1 MAKNSKFAENNKGI
15 LQPHHLVHV
24 ICAQRH
30 HEVPGAA
37 VFVEVHAEDLAA
49 DKAYLVKCEYHS
61 QLTGRRHR
69 PEATKDY
76 RVEPFK
82 LNTNYIDIWAYNLAD
97 GINKRFKT
105 DRIGEVEILRDDW
118 EHEDSHE
125 AEALDAFRIHGNDP
139 VHVAIR
145 MDMVARN
152 LLLEEYQLRL

>member
-1 MAKNSKFAENNKGI
+1 MKIFS
-15 LQPHHLVHV
+15 QPLFLIHIVS
-24 ICAQRH
+24 IERH
-30 HEVPGAA
+30 HEVPGATI
-37 VFVEVHAEDLAA
+37 FVEVHAEDLAA
-49 DKAYLVKCEYHS
+49 DKGYLVKCEYHS
-61 QLTGRRHR
+61 RLTGRRHR

-125 AEALDAFRIHGNDP
+125 AEALDAFRIHVNDP